1 MREPLPFL
9 AGGERRRSDEIA
21 TVTSPVPDLAGPRV
35 CLAGPDDARDAIER
49 AAAAAPAIRRM
60 PAHERSGILSR
71 LAGLLEEHR
80 EELAR
85 LILTECGK
93 LRALAV
99 AEVDRSVATVTAA
112 AEEARRMGGEVIP
125 LDWSPAGE
133 GRVGILRRVPVGVV
147 FGITPFNF
155 PLNLACHKLAPA
167 FAAGNAVIIRPSRQT
182 PATALK
188 LGELALE
195 AGVPPE
201 GLSVLPC
208 APPVAEML
216 VRDPRIGFLSFT
228 GSAEVGWRLH
238 SLAGRTRC
246 GLEHGGNAA
255 VIVHGDA
262 DIAHAAAR
270 IVDGAFA
277 NAGQV
282 CISVQRVFL
291 HRSVFD
297 EGLAGIADRAGALV
311 TGDPRDPAT
320 DVGPMISAD
329 AADRAWRA
337 VAAAVDAGAR
347 LHTGGPPDG
356 AFFSPAVLS
365 DTTPE
370 MAVNATEIFAPVVT
384 VTPYDTFE
392 EALRMANDT
401 PYGLQMG
408 VFSRDVRLIWRAFE
422 GAETGGV
429 VAGDIPTVRLDHMP
443 YGGVKG
449 SGMGRE
455 GPRYAMEEMTEA
467 RLLVLTREGGA
478 PGE

>member
-1 MREPLPFL
+1 
-9 AGGERRRSDEIA
+9 
-21 TVTSPVPDLAGPRV
+21 
-35 CLAGPDDARDAIER
+35 
-49 AAAAAPAIRRM
+49 M
-60 PAHERSGILSR
+60 PAHERSGILHR
-71 LAGLLEEHR
+71 LARLLEDHR
-80 EELAR
+80 EELAH
-85 LILTECGK
+85 LILAECGK
-93 LRALAV
+93 VHSLAL
-99 AEVDRSVATVTAA
+99 AEVDRSAATVTAA
-112 AEEARRMGGEVIP
+112 AEEARRMGGDIIP

-133 GRVGILRRVPVGVV
+133 GRVGILRRFPVGVV
-147 FGITPFNF
+147 LGITPFNF

-182 PATALK
+182 PATALS
-188 LGELALE
+188 LAELALE
-195 AGVPPE
+195 AGFPPE
-201 GLSVLPC
+201 GLSVFPC

-216 VRDPRIGFLSFT
+216 VRDPRIGFFSFT

-238 SLAGRTRC
+238 SYAGRTRC

-262 DIAHAAAR
+262 DVAHAAAR
-270 IVDGAFA
+270 IVEGAFA

-291 HRSVFD
+291 HRSVFG
-297 EGLAGIADRAGALV
+297 EGIARITEGARALV

-329 AADRAWRA
+329 AADRAWQA
-337 VAAAVDAGAR
+337 VAAAVDAGAT

-356 AFFSPAVLS
+356 ALFSPAVLS
-365 DTTPE
+365 ETTPD

-392 EALRMANDT
+392 EALRMAGDS

-408 VFSRDVRLIWRAFE
+408 VFSRDIRLIWRAFE
-422 GAETGGV
+422 AAETGGV

-455 GPRYAMEEMTEA
+455 GPRYAMEEMTEP
-467 RLLVLTREGGA
+467 RLLVLTREGGTPA
-478 PGE
+478 E